1 MVKKSIVMILILLTF
16 IVGISGC
23 TTKSAT
29 NGTFGEKSVSINS
42 ILISNNTTAATYNDS
57 DNGSEYY
64 YIDGYL
70 ENNNSYDAFN
80 VKVNATAY
88 DVNGNVVATNDSAYL
103 NPTTIPAKGVSEFYM
118 DFPDP
123 NNNIVRYDVKVV
135 YATGTLS

>member
-1 MVKKSIVMILILLTF
+1 MVKKTIVMILILLTF

-42 ILISNNTTAATYNDS
+42 IFISNNTTADTYNDS

-70 ENNNSYDAFN
+70 VNNNSNDAFH

-88 DVNGNVVATNDSAYL
+88 DVNGTVVATNDSAYL

-135 YATGTLS
+135 YATGTFS

>member
-1 MVKKSIVMILILLTF
+1 MLKKYFIVILILLTF

-23 TTKSAT
+23 TTKT
-29 NGTFGEKSVSINS
+29 TNNGTFGEKSISIDS
-42 ILISNNTTAATYNDS
+42 IFISNNTTAGTYNNS

-88 DVNGNVVATNDSAYL
+88 DANGTVVATNDSVYL
-103 NPTTIPAKGVSEFYM
+103 NPTSIPGNGASEFYM
-118 DFPDP
+118 DFPDS

-135 YATGTLS
+135 YATGTLY